1 MDSSSIPNT
10 APMHDILQDALDDL
24 VCTRTST
31 ATKGEAL
38 VAIEH
43 VLAETSDPRAEG
55 LPRYFNALQDTFQ
68 CNVSSRIIAWTSATT
83 TLLER
88 SLSKAST
95 DHCQKSEVITF
106 ASQLAQGMAIIQ
118 GVALIHNASKQFLG
132 RRYPLEVLLTLLMV
146 SRHLNP
152 PPPSAST
159 PASPIAGASPTS
171 IATTTSKSPEIPLA
185 SIVIDTLLC
194 ILVDSIPAL
203 RVFEDLNGVQ
213 VVVKI
218 LKRAGTPR
226 EVRMKCLEFLYF
238 YLLDENAP
246 PETASAAS
254 EAVLS
259 APDATPERTP
269 SSVHR
274 SHLSAPDVTPARTPS
289 PSHLS
294 HLSVPAVSPSGYSTS
309 PSSRS
314 SSSSSAFSVL
324 SASTTGTSVS
334 LHDSPASVNPEPS
347 KLAPKTIIP
356 GFVPSQRNVTP
367 PTGGPGA
374 LGRGQPRSLLM
385 LRREIDYV
393 PLSPKKPQISHLGR
407 GPSGLR
413 ERSNL
418 VPRVRGDV
426 LSSEGT
432 EGEESAKS
440 TSTRPARPR
449 VGTGMGSHS
458 RGLSVSSL
466 SSASSTSSPTRSDS
480 PARPRLSTHSRGLSV
495 SSLSSASTTSSPS
508 RSDSPARSRGGT
520 SSHSRGLSVSSITS
534 ASSTCS
540 TPPRSE
546 SSQTPSRDKAKG
558 RIPELQSSSPSS
570 FETPKASSKMHR
582 RTQSLAD
589 FVSSESPGPGSG
601 LSGPRSASTPTGA
614 PVGKRGPRTM
624 QEKKEIL
631 GTMLGNVDALVEGV
645 KKAGVWGLS

>member
-1 MDSSSIPNT
+1 MDSSSTPNT

-24 VCTRTST
+24 VSTRTST
-31 ATKGEAL
+31 VTKGEAL

-83 TLLER
+83 ALLER
-88 SLSKAST
+88 SLSKGST
-95 DHCQKSEVITF
+95 DYCQKTEVITL
-106 ASQLAQGMAIIQ
+106 ATQLAHGMAIIQ
-118 GVALIHNASKQFLG
+118 GVALVHNASKQFLG
-132 RRYPLEVLLTLLMV
+132 RRYPLEVLLTLLMA
-146 SRHLNP
+146 SRHLN
-152 PPPSAST
+152 PPSAST
-159 PASPIAGASPTS
+159 PASPSAGASPTS
-171 IATTTSKSPEIPLA
+171 IATTTSKPSEIPLA

-213 VVVKI
+213 IVVKI

-259 APDATPERTP
+259 APDATPERTA

-274 SHLSAPDVTPARTPS
+274 SHLSTPDFTSARTPS
-289 PSHLS
+289 PSQGS

-324 SASTTGTSVS
+324 STSTTGTSAS
-334 LHDSPASVNPEPS
+334 LHDSPSSVHPEPS

-356 GFVPSQRNVTP
+356 GFIPSQRNVTP

-432 EGEESAKS
+432 EAEESAKS

-458 RGLSVSSL
+458 RGLSVSSI
-466 SSASSTSSPTRSDS
+466 SSASSPSSPIRSDS
-480 PARPRLSTHSRGLSV
+480 PARPRLGTHSRGLSV
-495 SSLSSASTTSSPS
+495 SSLSSASTTSSPT

-520 SSHSRGLSVSSITS
+520 SSHSRGLSVSSITN

-540 TPPRSE
+540 TPPRSDN
-546 SSQTPSRDKAKG
+546 SQTPSREKAKG

-570 FETPKASSKMHR
+570 LETPKASSKMHR

-589 FVSSESPGPGSG
+589 FASSESPSSG

-614 PVGKRGPRTM
+614 PVVKRGPRTM